1 MVKFKNQRICL
12 HCDNEAVVFMIN
24 DTTSRCKQCMTLL
37 RLITMEAMV
46 LNVKVSARH
55 VDTKANGKA
64 NALSRLDMKRFRKLG
79 PKMDLHPSAIPDEIW
94 PLNKVW
100 LK

>member
-1 MVKFKNQRICL
+1 
-12 HCDNEAVVFMIN
+12 
-24 DTTSRCKQCMTLL
+24 
-37 RLITMEAMV
+37 MEAMV

-55 VDTKANGKA
+55 VGTKANGKA
-64 NALSRLDMKRFRKLG
+64 DALSRLDMKRFRKLG

-100 LK
+100 LKSIHKSISMKTARQACKF